1 MLQKPVPRSIY
12 SGWAGKMGKLE
23 EAFDSITDEQLDQMI
38 GRARQ
43 KIHEREAIEREKLS
57 DTIKAALK
65 AKKDKEPQ

>member
-1 MLQKPVPRSIY
+1 
-12 SGWAGKMGKLE
+12 MGKLE